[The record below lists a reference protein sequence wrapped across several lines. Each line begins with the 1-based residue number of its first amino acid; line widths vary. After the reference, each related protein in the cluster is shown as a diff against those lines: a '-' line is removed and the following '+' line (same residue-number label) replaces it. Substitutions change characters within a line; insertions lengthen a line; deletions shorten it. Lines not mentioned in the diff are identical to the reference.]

1 MKKTIQNENVL
12 KKLTKQLMKTST
24 KFIIGLTIAAAA
36 GAAIGMLLAPE
47 KGSDLQK
54 KLKEEAEDLL
64 SQFGSILNTGKNALS
79 QVTDTASEEIDRMGA
94 EIKKKF

>member
-1 MKKTIQNENVL
+1 
-12 KKLTKQLMKTST
+12 MKTST

-64 SQFGSILNTGKNALS
+64 SQFGSLIHTGKNALS
-79 QVTDTASEEIDRMGA
+79 QVTETAAGELDRVGS

>member
-1 MKKTIQNENVL
+1 
-12 KKLTKQLMKTST
+12 MKTSA

-64 SQFGSILNTGKNALS
+64 SQFGSILQTGKNAVSHLK
-79 QVTDTASEEIDRMGA
+79 DTTSEEVDRIGA
-94 EIKKKF
+94 EIKRQF

>member
-1 MKKTIQNENVL
+1 
-12 KKLTKQLMKTST
+12 MKTST

-47 KGSDLQK
+47 KGKDLQK

-64 SQFGSILNTGKNALS
+64 SQFGSLLNTGKNALS
-79 QVTDTASEEIDRMGA
+79 QITDTAADEVDRVGA
-94 EIKKKF
+94 EIKKQF

>member
-1 MKKTIQNENVL
+1 
-12 KKLTKQLMKTST
+12 MKTST

-47 KGSDLQK
+47 KGKDLQK

-64 SQFGSILNTGKNALS
+64 SQFTSILQTGKDAVS
-79 QVTDTASEEIDRMGA
+79 HVKDSAEEEIDRLGTS
-94 EIKKKF
+94 IKKQF